1 MCLYT
6 KWVLNPKY
14 KPTKKNKGIVPT
26 CKDERTRYIPAA
38 CGECIECRKA
48 KQREWRV
55 RLLEEIKHDKTGK
68 FVTLTFNEESLS
80 ELRKIAKT
88 DEANAVATIAIRR
101 FLERWRKK
109 YKKSVK
115 HWLITELGH
124 KGTERI
130 HLHGILFTEAEEEEI
145 KERWGYG
152 NIHVGYNMGDRCIN
166 YIIKYVTKTD
176 NDHKGFKGKILLS
189 AGIGKGYT
197 EGFNAK
203 QNKYK
208 GEKTNETY
216 KLNNGCKTKLPLYY
230 RNKIYTEEEKEKM
243 WIDKMNKNEIYI
255 LGRKVSTENE
265 NEVKEAIKYAREI
278 NEKRGFGTGSGKKLY
293 LTKNNKEKIESEG
306 IISIFEENMKLKIE
320 KYEKRRRAKR
330 KSENI

>member
-14 KPTKKNKGIVPT
+14 KATKKNKGIIPE

-55 RLLEEIKHDKTGK
+55 RLLEEIRHDKTGK
-68 FVTLTFNEESLS
+68 FVTLTFSDESLA

-88 DEANAVATIAIRR
+88 DEANAVVTVAVRR

-124 KGTERI
+124 KGTERV

-145 KERWGYG
+145 KDRWGYG
-152 NIHVGYNMGDRCIN
+152 NIHVGYEMGNRCIN
-166 YIIKYVTKTD
+166 YIMKYITKQD

-189 AGIGKGYT
+189 AGIGKGYIN
-197 EGFNAK
+197 GYNAK

-216 KLNNGCKTKLPLYY
+216 RLNNGCKTKLPLYY
-230 RNKIYTEEEKEKM
+230 RNKIYTEEEKEEM
-243 WIDKMNKNEIYI
+243 WISKMNKNEIYI
-255 LGRKVSTENE
+255 LGKKVNTENE
-265 NEVKEAIKYAREI
+265 KEVKEAIKYAREI
-278 NEKRGFGTGSGKKLY
+278 NERRGFGKGEGKKLY
-293 LTKNNKEKIESEG
+293 LTKNNAEDIGNEAKMA
-306 IISIFEENMKLKIE
+306 IFEENLKKRRE
-320 KYEKRRRAKR
+320 KYEKLR
-330 KSENI
+330 KTKKN